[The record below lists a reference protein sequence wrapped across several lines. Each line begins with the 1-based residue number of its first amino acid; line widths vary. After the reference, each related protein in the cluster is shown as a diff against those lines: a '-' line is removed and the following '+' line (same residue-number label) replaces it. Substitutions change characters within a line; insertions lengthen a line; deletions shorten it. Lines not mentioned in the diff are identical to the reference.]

1 MFAAGSQSEHG
12 LDGQSLARALAPVR
26 AEVEVSIA
34 CAAHAGRTNLTQ
46 LTERGG
52 YRAKFPRAIGKGLEA
67 VIVNSGG
74 GVAGGDV
81 VQLSA
86 SVAPGAHLTV
96 STATAERIY
105 RSFGPST
112 KITVCLDA
120 GADATLCWLPQP
132 TILFSGARLDR
143 RFDVDLAANARF
155 IIAETFVFGRIESG
169 ETMGEGLLADRWR
182 IRRAGK
188 FAFAETT
195 RIDGHFGELLNRS
208 AVTGGARATAL
219 MVIVAP
225 DAEDLRDRVRDALAG
240 CRTEHG
246 VSAWNGILVVRA
258 LASGLDAVHDTVRRA
273 VEAVLGGSTPR
284 AWVA

>member
-1 MFAAGSQSEHG
+1 MFAAGSQSERSLG
-12 LDGQSLARALAPVR
+12 DASLAQALAAVR

-34 CAAHAGRTNLTQ
+34 CAAHTGRTNLTQ

-52 YRAKFPRAIGKGLEA
+52 YRAKFPRPIGRGLEA

-86 SVAPGAHLTV
+86 SAASGGHLTV

-105 RSFGPST
+105 RSLGPAT
-112 KITVCLDA
+112 EIAVRLNAEA
-120 GADATLCWLPQP
+120 GATLCWLPQP

-143 RFDVDLAANARF
+143 RFDVDLAAGARL
-155 IIAETFVFGRIESG
+155 ILAETFVYGRIASG
-169 ETMGEGLLADRWR
+169 ETMGDGLVSDRWR

-188 FAFAETT
+188 LAFAETT
-195 RIDGHFGELLNRS
+195 RLDGHLGELLDRS
-208 AVTGGARATAL
+208 AVTGCARATAL
-219 MVIVAP
+219 MVVVAP
-225 DAEDLRDRVRDALAG
+225 DAEDLRDRVRDALSG
-240 CRTEHG
+240 CRADHG
-246 VSAWNGILVVRA
+246 VSAWNGLLVVRA

-273 VEAVLGGSTPR
+273 VEAAMGGSAPR
-284 AWVA
+284 AWAA